1 MKSSV
6 SANKNNSTLQQAQV
20 IQTSTT
26 PAPIIIQLPSQLY
39 QNSSFQE
46 QPVLHNFNTNLHT
59 VLSSTLP
66 SIDEFFDNLDQKHN
80 CNIYTNFKAAFI
92 EEEITVN
99 VIKELSDE
107 QLRKLGVV
115 KIGWQKN
122 IKQAAQ
128 RF

>member
-6 SANKNNSTLQQAQV
+6 FANKNNSTLQQAQV
-20 IQTSTT
+20 IQISTT
-26 PAPIIIQLPSQLY
+26 PAPIIIQLSSQLY

-46 QPVLHNFNTNLHT
+46 QPILHYFNTNLHT
-59 VLSSTLP
+59 ASSITLP

-80 CNIYTNFKAAFI
+80 CNVYTNFKAAFI

-107 QLRKLGVV
+107 QL
-115 KIGWQKN
+115 
-122 IKQAAQ
+122 
-128 RF
+128 